1 MSSILIVEDN
11 EKNMKLVRDILA
23 HHGHRM
29 IEATTGEEGV
39 RLANATSL
47 GLQAGIFTARVD
59 RAIMLARRLHFGG
72 VVINETPTFR
82 ADQMPYGG
90 VKQSGNTRE
99 GPRAAVREMTVPK
112 LVVLQLPGQ

>member
-1 MSSILIVEDN
+1 MTIRILSEVDGKGVPQHMELHAVSADGHP
-11 EKNMKLVRDILA
+11 VILD
-23 HHGHRM
+23 
-29 IEATTGEEGV
+29 ATITDLSHDPAV
-39 RLANATSL
+39 
-47 GLQAGIFTARVD
+47 
-59 RAIMLARRLHFGG
+59 GG